1 MKKIP
6 DIQLIL
12 FILIKIV
19 IFSQIEPQTIQKK
32 NRCFLTAR
40 NLLDDRG
47 SILSRKLIPSTI

>member
-32 NRCFLTAR
+32 
-40 NLLDDRG
+40 
-47 SILSRKLIPSTI
+47 K